1 MIIPLSTITPIARA
15 IPVKDMMLEEMP
27 NAFSSMKLAAM
38 VMGI

>member
-15 IPVKDMMLEEMP
+15 IPVKDIMLEEMS
-27 NAFSSMKLAAM
+27 NALSKIKLAAI